1 MVNHLK
7 LTLCPNR
14 PWLFFF
20 RVMLSTTTLWQSQT
34 IIFSLP
40 PKLGIHNRFYA
51 PCKVLLSINIV
62 KLKQDR
68 AARFFTLKI
77 FPVRCPGCM
86 QQNTCFVFLED
97 EWCHNPSVLVFWRLR
112 NQCLFFS
119 SVIHYT
125 VIELVV
131 QGENKMFRNIYSPF
145 PISFGQPFK
154 CPIPNDFTWNLISLW
169 SMIFLLCFMI
179 YICIVF
185 SSVFLFKCD
194 FRY

>member
-40 PKLGIHNRFYA
+40 PKLGIHNRFYT

-77 FPVRCPGCM
+77 FPLGCLGCM

-97 EWCHNPSVLVFWRLR
+97 EWCHNPSIVVFWRFG
-112 NQCLFFS
+112 NQCLLFYS
-119 SVIHYT
+119 NISYRVP
-125 VIELVV
+125 ELVV
-131 QGENKMFRNIYSPF
+131 QGENEMFRNIYSPF
-145 PISFGQPFK
+145 PTSFGQPFK
-154 CPIPNDFTWNLISLW
+154 CSISNDFYLESYFLLSI
-169 SMIFLLCFMI
+169 IFLLCDGLHLHF
-179 YICIVF
+179 V
-185 SSVFLFKCD
+185 L
-194 FRY
+194 